1 MAGNMNINNKGDK
14 TVHICTTGNDK
25 NQFTVVL
32 TCSADSSKYPP
43 ICIFKEKQLSRNE
56 VISKG
61 IISVIPAG
69 LTSICQPLDVSINKP
84 FKDNMR
90 KEWHIWM
97 CQIKLRISRAGL

>member
-1 MAGNMNINNKGDK
+1 MTSDLMK
-14 TVHICTTGNDK
+14 
-25 NQFTVVL
+25 
-32 TCSADSSKYPP
+32 KYIKFLLRLP
-43 ICIFKEKQLSRNE
+43 
-56 VISKG
+56 
-61 IISVIPAG
+61 VIPAG